1 MPSQVVFHSEAFMEL
16 APVGRIAEL
25 KHQINLLKLDQKR
38 LIAILESPDF
48 RDSVK
53 DGAKANL
60 RRTIFLI
67 GQSTEDLNR
76 LETQSAKLV

>member
-1 MPSQVVFHSEAFMEL
+1 MEH
-16 APVGRIAEL
+16 APIGRIAEL
-25 KHQINLLKLDQKR
+25 KHQITLLKGDEKR
-38 LIAILESPDF
+38 LLAILDSPHF

-67 GQSTEDLNR
+67 GQSMEDLNR
-76 LETQSAKLV
+76 LETQSPKLV